1 MPDLEGVGEAVSGA
15 MLGRAVEPRTGE
27 VDDGH
32 THEKNCLNCGC
43 ALTGDYCH
51 CCGQRAHV
59 HRTLRAFAHDAVHGV
74 VHFEGKTW
82 RTLPLLAWRPGELTR
97 RYIDGERAKFVSPI
111 ALFLFSVFLL
121 FAVAS
126 VTGGLSTGIDSS
138 AMRSELAGEVATAEA
153 RLKAVQAERDAALK
167 AGRPTAAL
175 DKTIDDQQSELA
187 VLRGLSGG
195 DFVPSRRTVE
205 SDELPG
211 WLRGPVEKIGSNP
224 ELAFYKL
231 KTNAYKFSWALIPL
245 SLPFLW
251 LLFPFSRRHRFY
263 DHMIFVTYSLSFM
276 SMLVV
281 LGMVLGSVGLGS
293 LAMFL
298 FLVPPF
304 HMYRQLKGTYG
315 LGRLSA
321 LVRTLLLATFA
332 FVALGLFGIT
342 LFAMGLLD

>member
-15 MLGRAVEPRTGE
+15 MLGRTAEPRTGA

-32 THEKNCLNCGC
+32 TREKNCLNCGC
-43 ALTGDYCH
+43 ALVGDYCH

-82 RTLPLLAWRPGELTR
+82 RTLPLLVWRPGELTR

-126 VTGGLSTGIDSS
+126 VTGGLSTGVNSA
-138 AMRSELAGEVATAEA
+138 AMRSELAGEISAGEA
-153 RLKAVQAERDAALK
+153 KLNALQSERDRALK
-167 AGRPTAAL
+167 VGRPTATL
-175 DKTIDDQQSELA
+175 DSQISDLQGELA
-187 VLRGLSGG
+187 VMRGLGSG
-195 DFVPSRRTVE
+195 DFVPSRKTVE
-205 SDELPG
+205 SGELPA
-211 WLRGPVEKIGSNP
+211 WLRGPVEKVGSNP
-224 ELAFYKL
+224 ELTFYKL

-245 SLPFLW
+245 SMPFLW

-263 DHMIFVTYSLSFM
+263 DHTVFVTYSLSFM
-276 SMLVV
+276 SMLTVV
-281 LGMVLGSVGLGS
+281 GMVLGSIGLGS
-293 LAMFL
+293 LAALL

-315 LGRLSA
+315 LGRASA
-321 LVRTLLLATFA
+321 LVRTLLLVTFA
-332 FVALGLFGIT
+332 IIALGLFGIA